1 MIRRA
6 FGGRWRQTRLGALVL
21 VSLALCGLLSGAKCY
36 PPGTRVVVFVQGIY
50 TSFDASGTQGS
61 LAENHRFETMK
72 AAFLAKG
79 YDPASLLDFSYAGG
93 SVSAN
98 GTWHPNDYTCE
109 QTDRLPVDNLVPL
122 EQMLTDYR
130 KAHPNAHFTLV
141 GHSLGGYLAFLEAA
155 RDAGRPAGQKLGI
168 DVVVTLDAPLKGVDA
183 DKKIILDLLPCTKT
197 YLAGADI
204 LAQKLDP
211 ATPSVRQYQAAV
223 MAQAGIRSA
232 TLGNE
237 FDCLYNTAH
246 CVAGGT
252 WVNDVDTQFL
262 DGQASISHRYLIDTP
277 AFVSHDAIVADPNVI
292 ADTVAFV
299 GAP

>member
-1 MIRRA
+1 MQRSRRVVR
-6 FGGRWRQTRLGALVL
+6 GRAAALTL
-21 VSLALCGLLSGAKCY
+21 LAICGLMSGAKCY

-50 TSFDASGTQGS
+50 TSYDASGTQGS

-79 YDPASLLDFSYAGG
+79 YDPASLLDFSYNGG
-93 SVSAN
+93 SVSAD
-98 GTWHPNDYTCE
+98 GTWHPAAYGCE
-109 QTDRLPVDNLVPL
+109 QTDRLPADNLAFL
-122 EQMLTDYR
+122 EQMLKDYR
-130 KAHPNAHFTLV
+130 RAHPNAHFTLV

-155 RDAGRPAGQKLGI
+155 RDAGRPAEQKLGI
-168 DVVVTLDAPLKGVDA
+168 DVVVTLDAPLKGVDV
-183 DKKIILDLLPCTKT
+183 DKKIILDLLRCDKT

-204 LAQKLDP
+204 VAQKLDP
-211 ATPSVRQYQAAV
+211 STPSVRQYQAAV
-223 MAQAGIRSA
+223 MAQAGVRMA

-237 FDCLYNTAH
+237 FDCFYNTSH

-262 DGQASISHRYLIDTP
+262 EGQASISKRYQIDTP

-292 ADTVAFV
+292 ANTVAFV